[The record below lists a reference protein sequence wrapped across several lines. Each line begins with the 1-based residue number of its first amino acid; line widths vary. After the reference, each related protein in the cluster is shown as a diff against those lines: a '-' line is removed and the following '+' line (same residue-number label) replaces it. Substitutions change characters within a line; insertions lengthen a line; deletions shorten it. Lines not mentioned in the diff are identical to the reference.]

1 MQDDVCGEYMPAG
14 LFRELLCGMLATGSN
29 GSIEKIPKDLPV
41 LLLSGNDDPVGE
53 MGKGV
58 ERLMNAYKEA
68 RINDVSAN
76 FYPGRHDI
84 LHEACQEHVI
94 GGRTLQK

>member
-1 MQDDVCGEYMPAG
+1 MPAG
-14 LFRELLCGMLATGSN
+14 LFRELLCGMLAAGSKE
-29 GSIEKIPKDLPV
+29 SIEKIPKKLPV
-41 LLLSGNDDPVGE
+41 LFLSGNDDPVGE

-68 RINDVSAN
+68 QINDVSVN

-84 LHEACQEHVI
+84 LHEACQDHVI
-94 GGRTLQK
+94 GDIVEWLDGLYWQEYL

>member
-1 MQDDVCGEYMPAG
+1 M
-14 LFRELLCGMLATGSN
+14 FF
-29 GSIEKIPKDLPV
+29 
-41 LLLSGNDDPVGE
+41 LSGEDDPVGE

-58 ERLMNAYKEA
+58 ERLMNVYKAAE
-68 RINDVSAN
+68 IKDVSLK

-94 GGRTLQK
+94 GDIVEWLEGLYWQEYL